1 MSVRTLTPTI
11 PALCRLLDHEGAACH
26 ALLETVLE
34 ERRAIRDLA
43 VTEFHPINCKRL
55 AVLESLQALAQE
67 REALVRQIVLQHAF
81 DPDTTIQG
89 LIDQLADSESAG
101 LRERYNAFISIVKSV
116 RAEIKHNVVLIEG
129 IRGVLDQALSAGAAI
144 APGFDAYNGEGQ
156 HARAVSAN
164 LLIHQQG

>member
-11 PALCRLLDHEGAACH
+11 PALCRLLDREGAACH

-34 ERRAIRDLA
+34 ERAAIRNLA

-55 AVLESLQALAQE
+55 VVLESLQALAQE
-67 REALVRQIVLQHAF
+67 REALVQQIAVQHAF
-81 DPDTTIQG
+81 DPATTIQG
-89 LIDQLADSESAG
+89 VIDRLAASESIG
-101 LRERYNAFISIVKSV
+101 LQERYNSFVSTVKTV

-129 IRGVLDQALSAGAAI
+129 IRGVLDQALSAGAAV
-144 APGFDAYNGEGQ
+144 APGFDVYNGEGQ
-156 HARAVSAN
+156 HSRAANAN